1 MDKGAHFYRCD
12 FQVHTPRDQNWK
24 GKDAVTAEERTAYAQ
39 SLVAYCRSH
48 DLDAI
53 AITDHHDM
61 AFIPYVLKAAAS
73 ETDDAGDALPPG
85 KRLVVFPG
93 TELTLG
99 VPCQAIL
106 LLDADFPENM
116 FVPLLTALHLTPPSD
131 DQPRNGNVV
140 RLDDVHSFL
149 DLKQELDRHN

>member
-24 GKDAVTAEERTAYAQ
+24 GKDAVTAF
-39 SLVAYCRSH
+39 VAYCRSH
-48 DLDAI
+48 DLHAV

-61 AFIPYVLKAAAS
+61 AFIPHVLRAAAT
-73 ETDDAGDALPPG
+73 ETDESGEMLPPG

-93 TELTLG
+93 MELTLG

-116 FVPLLTALHLTPPSD
+116 FVPLLTALHLTPPAD
-131 DQPRNGNVV
+131 DQPRNGNVA

-149 DLKQELDRHN
+149 ALKQELDRHTWL